1 MRPEDEYKLRSKSQR
16 WDTPVT
22 TGTPTDP
29 YAHRERHGCLTIW
42 LYVYVIAAVIS
53 FFLLLPYLGRALRVM
68 PLPTLVLLFTI
79 IAEGVSAYFVLQWK
93 RWAVNALVVSSVVSL
108 VLEVFIGVAQ
118 LKDYVNTLV
127 ALGILYYFVHPHL
140 DDYE

>member
-16 WDTPVT
+16 WDVPVT
-22 TGTPTDP
+22 TGTSIDP
-29 YAHRERHGCLTIW
+29 YAQRERHGCLTIW
-42 LYVYVIAAVIS
+42 LYLYVIASVIT
-53 FFLLLPYLGRALRVM
+53 FFILLPYLERALRVM
-68 PLPTLVLLFTI
+68 PLPTFVLLFTI
-79 IAEGVSAYFVLQWK
+79 VAEGVSAYFVLQWK